1 MKKFITIGREY
12 GAGGNAIG
20 KLVAQELGIDFYDSE
35 IIDLAA
41 KDSGLSPEFI
51 KNTEQNLSSG
61 WLYTLLLGSS
71 YTTPGTGASRLGI
84 GPQSVSVPLADQVFN
99 AQRNT
104 IIELAKKGPCVLVG
118 RCSDYVLRHCE
129 EIPRE
134 DIMTVF
140 IYAPLEDKVKRAI
153 EENGLDPATAER
165 DVKLIDKRRANH
177 YNTFTERTWGNKSH
191 YDLLVNSSLLGIEN
205 TAKMIAQVARTV

>member
-1 MKKFITIGREY
+1 MKKYITIGREY

-41 KDSGLSPEFI
+41 KESGLSPEFI

-71 YTTPGTGASRLGI
+71 YGTPGTSASRLGM
-84 GPQSVSVPLADQVFN
+84 GPLSLSVPLADQVFN

-129 EIPRE
+129 EISR
-134 DIMTVF
+134 DDTLTVF
-140 IYAPLEDKVKRAI
+140 IYAPLKDKVKRAI

-177 YNTFTERTWGNKSH
+177 YNTFTERTWGNKQH
-191 YDLLVNSSLLGIEN
+191 YDLLVNSSLLGIEK
-205 TAKMIAQVARTV
+205 TAQMIAQIAKSM

>member
-1 MKKFITIGREY
+1 MNHFVITIGRQI
-12 GAGGNAIG
+12 GAGGLEVAR
-20 KLVAQELGIDFYDSE
+20 KLSQDLGVKMYDRDLISE
-35 IIDLAA
+35 FSHQ
-41 KDSGLSPEFI
+41 SGLRSELFEQRDERHNFLKI
-51 KNTEQNLSSG
+51 GSFFGLRSTIQGNSNTMANNVISDESLFEIQSDAINNL
-61 WLYTLLLGSS
+61 
-71 YTTPGTGASRLGI
+71 
-84 GPQSVSVPLADQVFN
+84 
-99 AQRNT
+99 AQKESC
-104 IIELAKKGPCVLVG
+104 IIVG